1 VRVVDAVPWFESE
14 NEDMV
19 VLAVRPADGVV
30 TRFTVSE
37 KSPSAARFNVEVPV
51 DPGVMDVE
59 VSLNAVDVAVETV

>member
-1 VRVVDAVPWFESE
+1 VDAAPPFERA
-14 NEDMV
+14 NEDIA

-37 KSPSAARFNVEVPV
+37 KSPIAFRLSVEVPV
-51 DPGVMDVE
+51 DPGVIDVA